1 MKCLFIINPSAGTKT
16 IQKKLDQIIGQM
28 ILKKLVSTIDVFYTE
43 KKDDAYQYCLK
54 LKDDDY
60 DFVVSV
66 GGDGTVNE
74 IINGFIENHLQTPL
88 AILPGGTVNDFAN
101 HLHLPH
107 DTDDFIQMIEDFQT
121 MKVDIGKV
129 NEHYFANV
137 IAGGMFSDI
146 SFQVSKADKE
156 RFGPLAYYISG
167 IRQLPTQLHTS
178 LHLKITAD
186 DQTFEEDAKLFIIT
200 NTSQVGGFKDITPHA
215 NVQDGQLDLL
225 IIKNCSTTD
234 LISLFKDYKLNSH
247 EKSPFITYVQAKE
260 FDHIFICANLPLESK
275 LIGED
280 VSEWIGLGNMLYL
293 GKGLSNIRVMDENYQ
308 YA

>member
-1 MKCLFIINPSAGTKT
+1 MKCLFIINPSSGTKT
-16 IQKKLDQIIGQM
+16 IQKNLDQLIGQL
-28 ILKKLVSTIDVFYTE
+28 ILKQIVHTVDIFYTQ
-43 KKDDAYQYCLK
+43 KKDDAYKRSLK
-54 LKDDDY
+54 IQDRDY

-107 DTDDFIQMIEDFQT
+107 NTDDFIQMIQDFQT

-129 NEHYFANV
+129 NEQYFANV

-146 SFQVSKADKE
+146 SFQVSKNDKE

-167 IRQLPTQLHTS
+167 IRQLPSQLHTS
-178 LHLKITAD
+178 LHLKVEAD
-186 DQTFEEDAKLFIIT
+186 GQHFEEDAKLFMIT

-215 NVQDGQLDLL
+215 NIQDGQLDLL
-225 IIKNCSTTD
+225 IIKKCSATD
-234 LISLFKDYKLNSH
+234 LISLFKDYTLNSH
-247 EKSPFITYVQAKE
+247 EKSPFITYIQAKE
-260 FDHIFICANLPLESK
+260 LIIECDKNIIYDVDGEKGTTFPIHVTVEKQSLCVIIPKSLEYKEK
-275 LIGED
+275 L
-280 VSEWIGLGNMLYL
+280 
-293 GKGLSNIRVMDENYQ
+293 
-308 YA
+308 

>member
-260 FDHIFICANLPLESK
+260 LIIECDKNIIYDVDGEKGTTFPIHVTVEKQSLCVIIPKSLEYKEK
-275 LIGED
+275 L
-280 VSEWIGLGNMLYL
+280 
-293 GKGLSNIRVMDENYQ
+293 
-308 YA
+308 

>member
-54 LKDDDY
+54 LKDDDC

-260 FDHIFICANLPLESK
+260 LTIECDKDIIYDVD
-275 LIGED
+275 GEKGKTFPIH
-280 VSEWIGLGNMLYL
+280 VSVKKQSLCVI
-293 GKGLSNIRVMDENYQ
+293 IPHHFNY
-308 YA
+308 

>member
-129 NEHYFANV
+129 NEHYFVNV

-260 FDHIFICANLPLESK
+260 LTIECDKDIIYDVD
-275 LIGED
+275 GEKGTTFPIH
-280 VSEWIGLGNMLYL
+280 VSVKKQSLCVI
-293 GKGLSNIRVMDENYQ
+293 IPHHFNYQ
-308 YA
+308 GESL

>member
-167 IRQLPTQLHTS
+167 IRQLPAQLHTS

-234 LISLFKDYKLNSH
+234 LISLFKDYKLNNH

-260 FDHIFICANLPLESK
+260 LTIACDKDIIYDVD
-275 LIGED
+275 GEKGTTFPIH
-280 VSEWIGLGNMLYL
+280 VSVKKQSLCVIIPKE
-293 GKGLSNIRVMDENYQ
+293 KTRE
-308 YA
+308 

>member
-107 DTDDFIQMIEDFQT
+107 DTDDFIQMIEDFQI

-260 FDHIFICANLPLESK
+260 LTIECDKDIIYDVD
-275 LIGED
+275 GEKGKTFPIH
-280 VSEWIGLGNMLYL
+280 VSVKKQSLCVI
-293 GKGLSNIRVMDENYQ
+293 IPHHFNY
-308 YA
+308 

>member
-1 MKCLFIINPSAGTKT
+1 MMI
-16 IQKKLDQIIGQM
+16 M
-28 ILKKLVSTIDVFYTE
+28 ILW
-43 KKDDAYQYCLK
+43 
-54 LKDDDY
+54 
-60 DFVVSV
+60 SV
-66 GGDGTVNE
+66 LGGDGTVNE

-178 LHLKITAD
+178 LHLNSRALRSLLMIKLLKKMPNCLLL
-186 DQTFEEDAKLFIIT
+186 QTL
-200 NTSQVGGFKDITPHA
+200 H
-215 NVQDGQLDLL
+215 
-225 IIKNCSTTD
+225 
-234 LISLFKDYKLNSH
+234 
-247 EKSPFITYVQAKE
+247 
-260 FDHIFICANLPLESK
+260 
-275 LIGED
+275 
-280 VSEWIGLGNMLYL
+280 
-293 GKGLSNIRVMDENYQ
+293 R
-308 YA
+308 

>member
-107 DTDDFIQMIEDFQT
+107 DTDDFIQMIVDFQT

-247 EKSPFITYVQAKE
+247 EKSPFITYIQAKE
-260 FDHIFICANLPLESK
+260 LIIECDKNIIYDVDGEKGTTFPIHVTVEKQSLCVIIPKSLEYKEK
-275 LIGED
+275 L
-280 VSEWIGLGNMLYL
+280 
-293 GKGLSNIRVMDENYQ
+293 
-308 YA
+308 

>member
-186 DQTFEEDAKLFIIT
+186 DRTFEEDAKLFIIT

-225 IIKNCSTTD
+225 IIKKCSATD
-234 LISLFKDYKLNSH
+234 LISLFKDYTLNSH
-247 EKSPFITYVQAKE
+247 EKSPFITYIQAKE
-260 FDHIFICANLPLESK
+260 LIIECDKDIIYDVDGEKGTTFPIHVTVEKQSLCVIIPKSLEYKEK
-275 LIGED
+275 L
-280 VSEWIGLGNMLYL
+280 
-293 GKGLSNIRVMDENYQ
+293 
-308 YA
+308 

>member
-260 FDHIFICANLPLESK
+260 LTIECDKDIIYDVDGEKGTTFPIHVSVKKQSLCVIIPKSLEYKEK
-275 LIGED
+275 L
-280 VSEWIGLGNMLYL
+280 
-293 GKGLSNIRVMDENYQ
+293 
-308 YA
+308 

>member
-200 NTSQVGGFKDITPHA
+200 NTSQVGGFKDITPLA

-247 EKSPFITYVQAKE
+247 EKSPFITYIQAKE
-260 FDHIFICANLPLESK
+260 LIIECDKNIIYDVDGEKGTTFPIHVTVEKQSLCVIIPKSLEYKEK
-275 LIGED
+275 L
-280 VSEWIGLGNMLYL
+280 
-293 GKGLSNIRVMDENYQ
+293 
-308 YA
+308 

>member
-107 DTDDFIQMIEDFQT
+107 DTDDFIQMIEDFQI

-260 FDHIFICANLPLESK
+260 LTIECDKDIIYDVD
-275 LIGED
+275 GEKGKTFPIH
-280 VSEWIGLGNMLYL
+280 VSVKKQSLCVI
-293 GKGLSNIRVMDENYQ
+293 IPHHFNYQ
-308 YA
+308 EESL

>member
-234 LISLFKDYKLNSH
+234 LISLFKDYKLNNH

-260 FDHIFICANLPLESK
+260 LTIACDKDIIYDVD
-275 LIGED
+275 GEKGTTFPIH
-280 VSEWIGLGNMLYL
+280 VSVKKQSLCVIIPKE
-293 GKGLSNIRVMDENYQ
+293 KTRE
-308 YA
+308 

>member
-260 FDHIFICANLPLESK
+260 LTIECDKDIIYDVD
-275 LIGED
+275 GE
-280 VSEWIGLGNMLYL
+280 
-293 GKGLSNIRVMDENYQ
+293 KGTTFPFHVNTRSSVLCVIIPHHFNYQ
-308 YA
+308 GESL

>member
-260 FDHIFICANLPLESK
+260 LTIECDKDIIYDVD
-275 LIGED
+275 GEKGTTFPIH
-280 VSEWIGLGNMLYL
+280 VSVKKQSLCVIIPKE
-293 GKGLSNIRVMDENYQ
+293 KTRE
-308 YA
+308 

>member
-107 DTDDFIQMIEDFQT
+107 DTDDFIQMIEDFQI

-260 FDHIFICANLPLESK
+260 LTIECDKDIIYDVDGEKGTTFPIHVTVEKQSLCVIIPKSLEYKEK
-275 LIGED
+275 L
-280 VSEWIGLGNMLYL
+280 
-293 GKGLSNIRVMDENYQ
+293 
-308 YA
+308 

>member
-60 DFVVSV
+60 NFVVSV

-167 IRQLPTQLHTS
+167 IRQLPAQLHTS

-234 LISLFKDYKLNSH
+234 LISLFKDYKLNNH

-260 FDHIFICANLPLESK
+260 LTIACDKDIIYDVD
-275 LIGED
+275 GEKGTTFPIH
-280 VSEWIGLGNMLYL
+280 VSVKKQSLCVIIPKE
-293 GKGLSNIRVMDENYQ
+293 KTRE
-308 YA
+308 

>member
-107 DTDDFIQMIEDFQT
+107 DTDDFIQMIEDFQI

-186 DQTFEEDAKLFIIT
+186 NQTFEEDAKLFIIT

-260 FDHIFICANLPLESK
+260 LTIECDKDIIYDVD
-275 LIGED
+275 GEKGTTFPIH
-280 VSEWIGLGNMLYL
+280 VSVKKQSLCVIN
-293 GKGLSNIRVMDENYQ
+293 STSISIIRENRL
-308 YA
+308 

>member
-1 MKCLFIINPSAGTKT
+1 MSSIR
-16 IQKKLDQIIGQM
+16 
-28 ILKKLVSTIDVFYTE
+28 

-107 DTDDFIQMIEDFQT
+107 DTDDFIQMIEDFQI

-225 IIKNCSTTD
+225 IIKKCSATD
-234 LISLFKDYKLNSH
+234 LISLFKDYTLNSH
-247 EKSPFITYVQAKE
+247 EKSPFITYIQAKE
-260 FDHIFICANLPLESK
+260 LIIECDKNIIYDVDGEKGTTFPIHVTVEKQSLCVIIPKSLEYKEK
-275 LIGED
+275 L
-280 VSEWIGLGNMLYL
+280 
-293 GKGLSNIRVMDENYQ
+293 
-308 YA
+308 